1 MLQDIS
7 RGEKFIFLTKF
18 SLGVHVVV
26 YHSQPKQ
33 FMYHQGQGKQT
44 PARRRNHMK
53 LGRENLDWSPETWAH
68 IDKAV
73 HDEAQRVRIAM
84 KYIPINMAT
93 TDTLSVPAES
103 IETVD
108 LPPTPLFIDE
118 GKTISIFEILTSFSM
133 TKQQAG
139 KEVDV
144 TTAITLA
151 TRATN
156 ILIQGEDI
164 LMFQGDS
171 ALETGANPN
180 PLFATGRIRHRNN
193 SFGTGLLG
201 AVAAIPDPPG
211 PASQTIEVEPTSV
224 SSPPSQN
231 TYGENTFGA
240 VSAAYSRLQ
249 SKGHYG
255 PYALALHSDVYAD
268 TFAPLEKTLI
278 MPADRI
284 KPLVTAGF
292 HGTGT
297 LPPFTGVL
305 VSLGGNTMDL
315 VVGMDAITAFLQE
328 DTDGLYQFRVFER
341 FTLRLKDVTA
351 VIKLDFE
358 QS

>member
-1 MLQDIS
+1 M
-7 RGEKFIFLTKF
+7 
-18 SLGVHVVV
+18 
-26 YHSQPKQ
+26 
-33 FMYHQGQGKQT
+33 
-44 PARRRNHMK
+44 N
-53 LGRENLDWSPETWAH
+53 LGRDKLDWSTETWKN

-84 KYIPINMAT
+84 QYIPICMT
-93 TDTLSVPAES
+93 TSDALSIPADT

-108 LPPTPLFIDE
+108 KLPLAVDE
-118 GKTISIFEILTSFSM
+118 GRTISIFEILTGFSM
-133 TKQQAG
+133 TKQQVS
-139 KEVDV
+139 KESEVK
-144 TTAITLA
+144 TAITLA

-156 ILIQGEDI
+156 ILMQGEDI
-164 LMFQGDS
+164 LMFRGDD
-171 ALETGANPN
+171 ALETGGEPD
-180 PLFATGRIRHRNN
+180 PLFASGRILHRNR
-193 SFGTGLLG
+193 SFGPGLLG

-211 PASQTIEVEPTSV
+211 PSSQTIEVDAITYDAKD
-224 SSPPSQN
+224 PSLN
-231 TYGENTFGA
+231 TYGEKTFGA

-255 PYALALHSDVYAD
+255 PYALALHSDIYAD
-268 TFAPLEKTLI
+268 TFAPLKSTLI

-328 DTDGLYQFRVFER
+328 DTEWLYQFRVFER
-341 FTLRLKDVTA
+341 FTLRLKDVTG
-351 VIKLDFE
+351 VITLDFLRD
-358 QS
+358 

>member
-1 MLQDIS
+1 
-7 RGEKFIFLTKF
+7 
-18 SLGVHVVV
+18 
-26 YHSQPKQ
+26 
-33 FMYHQGQGKQT
+33 
-44 PARRRNHMK
+44 MK
-53 LGRENLDWSPETWAH
+53 LGRENLDWSKETWEQ
-68 IDKAV
+68 IDKAT
-73 HDEAQRVRIAM
+73 HDEAHRVRITM
-84 KYIPINMAT
+84 KYIPIHMT
-93 TDTLSVPAES
+93 TSDALSIPADT
-103 IETVD
+103 IETLD
-108 LPPTPLFIDE
+108 QKPLAVDE
-118 GKTISIFEILTSFSM
+118 GRTISIFEILTGFSM
-133 TKQQAG
+133 TKQQVS
-139 KEVDV
+139 KEGDV

-171 ALETGANPN
+171 ALETGTNPN
-180 PLFATGRIRHRNN
+180 PLFKSGRIRHRNS
-193 SFGTGLLG
+193 SFGLGLLG
-201 AVAAIPDPPG
+201 AVAALPDPTT
-211 PASQTIEVEPTSV
+211 QTIEVEPTSV
-224 SSPPSQN
+224 SSPPSLN
-231 TYGENTFGA
+231 TYGEKTFGA

-255 PYALALHSDVYAD
+255 PYALALHSDIYAD
-268 TFAPLEKTLI
+268 TFAPLPTTLI

-328 DTDGLYQFRVFER
+328 DTEGLYQFRVFER

-351 VIKLDFE
+351 VIKLDFK
-358 QS
+358 QFI

>member
-1 MLQDIS
+1 
-7 RGEKFIFLTKF
+7 
-18 SLGVHVVV
+18 
-26 YHSQPKQ
+26 
-33 FMYHQGQGKQT
+33 
-44 PARRRNHMK
+44 MK
-53 LGRENLDWSPETWAH
+53 LGREHLEWSQETWAQ

-73 HDEAQRVRIAM
+73 HDEAHRVRISM
-84 KYIPINMAT
+84 KYIPIHMTASDSMSIPADT
-93 TDTLSVPAES
+93 VETDDQKPLSV
-103 IETVD
+103 
-108 LPPTPLFIDE
+108 DE

-133 TKQQAG
+133 TKQQVS
-139 KEVDV
+139 KEGDV

-164 LMFQGDS
+164 LMFQGDD
-171 ALETGANPN
+171 ALETGSKPD
-180 PLFATGRIRHRNN
+180 PLFASGRIRHRTS

-201 AVAAIPDPPG
+201 AVAALKDPS
-211 PASQTIEVEPTSV
+211 SQTIPVDPTSV
-224 SSPPSQN
+224 SSPPSEN

-249 SKGHYG
+249 RKGHYG
-255 PYALALHSDVYAD
+255 PYALALHSDIYAD
-268 TFAPLEKTLI
+268 AFAPLKTTLI

-315 VVGMDAITAFLQE
+315 VVGLDAITAFLQE
-328 DTDGLYQFRVFER
+328 DTDGLNQFRVFER

-351 VIKLDFE
+351 VIKLDF
-358 QS
+358 QQF